1 MPPELPLIEK
11 LVAYKAL
18 DNETKL
24 DTQTWYDPMIYLFI
38 SVMDPPNM
46 TCLPKKMCPENFIVS
61 LGKRSKLYLPPL
73 KLANP
78 ILARFLISTRNYLTY
93 YLCMP

>member
-11 LVAYKAL
+11 LVTYKAL

-38 SVMDPPNM
+38 NFMDPPDM
-46 TCLPKKMCPENFIVS
+46 TCLPRKMSLVNFIVS

-78 ILARFLISTRNYLTY
+78 VVAQFLKSTRAYLTY
-93 YLCMP
+93 YLYMP